1 MPFFVIFI
9 VLLTLKKITK
19 MKKMIKKS
27 MLLLAIAAAC
37 ITANGQSIKLQEG
50 SLAPLKDEKS
60 ISVEFT
66 YDNMGVGKFD
76 KEQDYIDKKKDEY
89 NKKEAGKGDSWAQA
103 WVSDRKHQYEPSF
116 IDLFE
121 KHSEMT
127 VALKPAKYTMIF
139 HTTYTEPGYNI
150 YVTRKNASIDAEVTI
165 VETANRSNVVAV
177 ISIRKAPGRTFGGND
192 YDTGVRINECYA
204 DAGKYLG
211 KFFVKN
217 RK

>member
-1 MPFFVIFI
+1 MSALF
-9 VLLTLKKITK
+9 LLF
-19 MKKMIKKS
+19 
-27 MLLLAIAAAC
+27 AATC
-37 ITANGQSIKLQEG
+37 ITLSAQSIKIQEG

-76 KEQDYIDKKKDEY
+76 KEEDYVNKKKEEY
-89 NKKEAGKGDSWAQA
+89 NKKEAGRGDNWAEA
-103 WVSDRKHQYEPSF
+103 WVSDRKHDYEPSF
-116 IDLFE
+116 IELFE
-121 KHSEMT
+121 KNSDMT
-127 VALKPAKYTMIF
+127 VSMKPTKYTMIF

-150 YVTRKNASIDAEVTI
+150 YVSRKNASIDAEVKI

-177 ISIRKAPGRTFGGND
+177 ISIRRAPGRTFGGND
-192 YDTGVRINECYA
+192 YDTGIRIKECYA

-211 KFFVKN
+211 KFFEKN